1 MYSIE
6 MTDSFVPYSEGKCYL
21 FNGISLPTERDIQ
34 KGGCISPIIFDVAI
48 YIESLCKDYE
58 YIGFDKKSDC
68 AEFIK
73 TLEKI
78 QSFKTFEP
86 RNDWKFKPIKIE
98 NNKTK
103 AYKISNKDIEKY
115 KQDII
120 ANEEIIKKYRIEYRG
135 QPKEIKGVKKK

>member
-6 MTDSFVPYSEGKCYL
+6 MTDKFLPLFDNEYYL

-34 KGGCISPIIFDVAI
+34 KGGCISPIIFNAAL
-48 YIESLCKDYE
+48 YIEGYCKDYE

-68 AEFIK
+68 VEFIK

-78 QSFKTFEP
+78 QSFKTLEP
-86 RNDWKFKPIKIE
+86 RNDWSFKPIKIG
-98 NNKTK
+98 NNKIKT
-103 AYKISNKDIEKY
+103 YKISNKDIEKY

-120 ANEEIIKKYRIEYRG
+120 ANEETIKKYRIEYRDKSIETTG
-135 QPKEIKGVKKK
+135 AKKK